1 LSVEE
6 IDGGD
11 KGEEAICAGDLVQ
24 AIYIG
29 DFVQA
34 TYASLA
40 QQLI

>member
-1 LSVEE
+1 M
-6 IDGGD
+6 
-11 KGEEAICAGDLVQ
+11 EAIKAKRRFVQ